1 VAQARHA
8 NLFDDNH
15 RRSNMARHP
24 GEPTELPPPPARL
37 IGLTTGA
44 WITQAV
50 SVAAALGIAD
60 HLTAGPRSVEQLA
73 EAVGAHGPSL
83 YRVLRALADVEVF
96 EELDGRRFAS
106 TEVGDLLRSDAPVSL
121 RAWATFVGAPFHMEA
136 LADLVGAVRTGEAAF
151 ERVHQQMAFD
161 YFRDH
166 PEEGTLFNQAKTGAS
181 SPAIAE
187 VVAAYDFSGAGT
199 VVDVG
204 GGHGSLLAAVLQAHP
219 HLRGV
224 VYDLPE
230 VVAGA
235 KPVLDEAG
243 VRDRASTVGG
253 DFFVSVPTGG
263 DVHVLANIIHD
274 WDDERA
280 LRVLRNCR
288 AALNPRGRVLLG
300 EAVLPSGPEPSMAKL
315 IDVEMLV
322 MGSGR
327 QRSESEYRD
336 LLRHAGLQL
345 SCIGPVSPLYSVIE
359 AVAA

>member
-1 VAQARHA
+1 
-8 NLFDDNH
+8 
-15 RRSNMARHP
+15 MARHP
-24 GEPTELPPPPARL
+24 GQPTDLPPPPVRL

-96 EELDGRRFAS
+96 QELDGRRFAS
-106 TEVGDLLRSDAPVSL
+106 TEVGDLLRSDARVSL
-121 RAWATFVGAPFHMEA
+121 RAWATFAGAPLHMAA

-151 ERVHQQMAFD
+151 ERVHHQQAFD

-166 PEEGTLFNQAKTGAS
+166 PEDGALFNQAMTGAS

-204 GGHGSLLAAVLQAHP
+204 GGHGSLLAAVLQAYP
-219 HLRGV
+219 HLSGV

-300 EAVLPSGPEPSMAKL
+300 EAVLPSGPEPSTAKL

-345 SCIGPVSPLYSVIE
+345 SGIGPVSPLYSVIE